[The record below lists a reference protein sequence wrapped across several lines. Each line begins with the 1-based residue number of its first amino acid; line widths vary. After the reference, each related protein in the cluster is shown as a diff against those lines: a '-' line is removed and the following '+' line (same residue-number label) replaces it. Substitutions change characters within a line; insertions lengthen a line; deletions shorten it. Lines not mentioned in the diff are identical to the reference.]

1 MKIKDCYAICFV
13 HVFRLERLDHLAQ
26 KFRHRCD
33 IHEEWAEGKEGML
46 ESQDFKRCRLNDVKV
61 HIGSFVWLSTRPYF
75 D

>member
-1 MKIKDCYAICFV
+1 MFIFSFLY
-13 HVFRLERLDHLAQ
+13 VFRLERLDHLAQ

-61 HIGSFVWLSTRPYF
+61 IRIRSVNR
-75 D
+75 DA